1 MPVNADDTVKCI
13 DCAHFRLKDAGQMGK
28 LGFGLC
34 AMNPSTSS
42 FQSSVYP
49 RQCAQW
55 RLADEQT
62 LGARRAWM
70 EKREGVA

>member
-13 DCAHFRLKDAGQMGK
+13 DCGHYRMKDAGQMGK

>member
-1 MPVNADDTVKCI
+1 
-13 DCAHFRLKDAGQMGK
+13 MGK